1 MNESHICNVVRQIS
15 DIIAFLINPRYKTTL
30 LFTFNLRNYLLINI
44 NLIIFDY
51 KYSIMATILES
62 EMLNYFTQLDD
73 AEKTSV
79 VKMLKAF
86 IKGKKENPKQSLE
99 QYNSEL
105 LSAENEF
112 KNGNY
117 ISHDELLNEIKSW

>member
-1 MNESHICNVVRQIS
+1 
-15 DIIAFLINPRYKTTL
+15 
-30 LFTFNLRNYLLINI
+30 
-44 NLIIFDY
+44 
-51 KYSIMATILES
+51 MATILES

>member
-1 MNESHICNVVRQIS
+1 
-15 DIIAFLINPRYKTTL
+15 
-30 LFTFNLRNYLLINI
+30 
-44 NLIIFDY
+44 
-51 KYSIMATILES
+51 MATILES
-62 EMLNYFTQLDD
+62 EMLNYFAQLDD

-86 IKGKKENPKQSLE
+86 IKGKKENPKQSPE

>member
-1 MNESHICNVVRQIS
+1 M
-15 DIIAFLINPRYKTTL
+15 
-30 LFTFNLRNYLLINI
+30 
-44 NLIIFDY
+44 
-51 KYSIMATILES
+51 IMATILES

-79 VKMLKAF
+79 IKMLKAF
-86 IKGKKENPKQSLE
+86 IKGKKENSNVTIE
-99 QYNSEL
+99 VYNNEL
-105 LSAENEF
+105 LAAEHEF